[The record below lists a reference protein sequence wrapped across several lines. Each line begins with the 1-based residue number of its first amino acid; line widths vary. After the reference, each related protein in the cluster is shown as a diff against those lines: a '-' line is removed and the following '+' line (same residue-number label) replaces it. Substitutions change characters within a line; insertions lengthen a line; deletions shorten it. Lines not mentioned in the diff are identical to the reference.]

1 MTGIERKYFISMFIY
16 VEEEEAGR
24 KKMLMMLREKTWPAK
39 QGLVMGKNEI

>member
-16 VEEEEAGR
+16 VEEEAGR
-24 KKMLMMLREKTWPAK
+24 KKMLMMLREKTWPVK